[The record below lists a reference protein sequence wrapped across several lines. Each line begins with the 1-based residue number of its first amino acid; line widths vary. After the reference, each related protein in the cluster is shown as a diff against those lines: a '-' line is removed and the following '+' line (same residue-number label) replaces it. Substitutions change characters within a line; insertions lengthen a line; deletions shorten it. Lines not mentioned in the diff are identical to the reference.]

1 MELPA
6 NVFKFK
12 LAAKAADTP
21 LYGCWLGLANAYT
34 AEIVATADFDWL
46 LIDGEHAPNTVVT
59 ILDQLRAIEPWP
71 AAPIV
76 RAVNHDPALIKQ
88 LLDIGTR
95 TLMVP
100 MVETGEQAAALV
112 AAMRYAPAGIRGMG
126 AGVIR
131 ADRWGSV
138 ADYATRADD
147 SLCLITQVESKTGVD
162 NVEAIA
168 NTDGVDAV
176 FVGPADLSTNMGH
189 VGNPGHADVQASIS
203 HVLDVTQAAGK
214 AAGILAPA
222 EVDTNRYREAG
233 FDFIATGLDVV
244 MLKTAADA
252 NAARHRGGL
261 PAADRSTY

>member
-1 MELPA
+1 MKVPA
-6 NVFKFK
+6 NQFAGK
-12 LAAKAADTP
+12 LGAAP
-21 LYGCWLGLANAYT
+21 VYGCWLGLGNAYT
-34 AEIVATADFDWL
+34 AEIVATAGFDWL
-46 LIDGEHAPNTVVT
+46 LIDGEHAPNTVTT
-59 ILDQLRAIEPWP
+59 ILDQLRAIEPYP
-71 AAPIV
+71 AAPVV

-88 LLDIGTR
+88 LLDIGVR

-112 AAMRYAPAGIRGMG
+112 RAMRYAPAGFRGMG

-138 ADYATRADD
+138 TDYAGRAGET
-147 SLCLITQVESKTGVD
+147 LRLIVQIESSSGAD

-176 FVGPADLSTNMGH
+176 FVGPADLSANLGHMGD
-189 VGNPGHADVQASIS
+189 PGHRDVQDTIAR
-203 HVLDVTQAAGK
+203 VLQITRAADK

-222 EVDTNRYREAG
+222 AADSTRYAAQG

-244 MLKTAADA
+244 LLKNAAVA
-252 NAARHRGGL
+252 NAARHRDKQ
-261 PAADRSTY
+261 PDPERSTY

>member
-6 NVFKFK
+6 NAFKSK
-12 LAAKAADTP
+12 LVDAP
-21 LYGCWLGLANAYT
+21 LYGCWLGLAHAYS
-34 AEIVATADFDWL
+34 AEIVATAGFDWL

-59 ILDQLRAIEPWP
+59 ILDQLRAVEGYP

-76 RAVNHDPALIKQ
+76 RAVNHDPSLIKQ
-88 LLDIGTR
+88 LLDIGSR
-95 TLMVP
+95 TLMIP

-112 AAMRYAPAGIRGMG
+112 AAMRYAPHGFRGMG

-131 ADRWGSV
+131 ADRWGSIG
-138 ADYATRADD
+138 DYAHRAAE
-147 SLCLITQVESKTGVD
+147 SLCLITQVESTTGVD

-189 VGNPGHADVQASIS
+189 LGNPGHDDVQAAIM
-203 HVLDVTQAAGK
+203 HVLDATHAAGK

-222 EVDTNRYREAG
+222 EADTNRYREAG
-233 FDFIATGLDVV
+233 FDFIATGLDVA
-244 MLKTAADA
+244 MLKSAADA
-252 NAARHRGGL
+252 NAVRHRGGAG
-261 PAADRSTY
+261 PAERTIY

>member
-6 NVFKFK
+6 NVFKNK
-12 LAAKAADTP
+12 LAEASAGAP

-34 AEIVATADFDWL
+34 AEIVATAGFDWL
-46 LIDGEHAPNTVVT
+46 LIDGEHAPNTIET
-59 ILDQLRAIEPWP
+59 ILDQLRAIEPYP

-100 MVETGEQAAALV
+100 MVETGAQAEALV
-112 AAMRYAPAGIRGMG
+112 AAMRYAPAGVRGMG

-138 ADYATRADD
+138 ADYATRAAD
-147 SLCLITQVESKTGVD
+147 SLCLITQVESQAGVD

-189 VGNPGHADVQASIS
+189 VGNPGHADVQAAIA
-203 HVLDVTQAAGK
+203 HVLDMTRTAGK

-222 EVDTNRYREAG
+222 EADTHRYREAG
-233 FDFIATGLDVV
+233 FDFMATGLDVA

-252 NAARHRGGL
+252 NAARYRAGAA
-261 PAADRSTY
+261 PAERS

>member
-6 NVFKFK
+6 NAFKSE
-12 LAAKAADTP
+12 LAAKQAP

-34 AEIVATADFDWL
+34 AEIVATAGFDWL

-59 ILDQLRAIEPWP
+59 ILEQLRATENYP
-71 AAPIV
+71 AASIV

-88 LLDIGTR
+88 LLDIGAQ

-100 MVETGEQAAALV
+100 MVETGAQAEALV

-138 ADYATRADD
+138 ADYATRAAE

-162 NVEAIA
+162 NARAIA

-176 FVGPADLSTNMGH
+176 FVGPSDLSTNMGH
-189 VGNPGHADVQASIS
+189 VGDPGHADVQAAIS
-203 HVLDVTQAAGK
+203 RVLEVTKAAGK

-222 EVDTNRYREAG
+222 EADTNRYREAG
-233 FDFIATGLDVV
+233 FDFIATGLDVAL
-244 MLKTAADA
+244 LKTAAEA
-252 NAARHRGGL
+252 NAARHRGGTTS
-261 PAADRSTY
+261 AERGTY

>member
-6 NVFKFK
+6 NAFKSK
-12 LAAKAADTP
+12 LAEAP
-21 LYGCWLGLANAYT
+21 LYGCWLGLANAYS
-34 AEIVATADFDWL
+34 AEIVATAGFDWL

-71 AAPIV
+71 AAAIV

-100 MVETGEQAAALV
+100 MVETGAQAAALV
-112 AAMRYAPAGIRGMG
+112 AAMRYAPGGFRGMG

-138 ADYATRADD
+138 PDYATRAAE
-147 SLCLITQVESKTGVD
+147 SLCLITQVESPAGVE

-168 NTDGVDAV
+168 NTEGVDAV

-189 VGNPGHADVQASIS
+189 LGNPGHDDVQGAIRR
-203 HVLDVTQAAGK
+203 VLEATHAAGK

-222 EVDTNRYREAG
+222 ESDSHRYREAG

-244 MLKTAADA
+244 MLKRAADA
-252 NAARHRGGL
+252 NAARHRDGL
-261 PAADRSTY
+261 PAAERATY

>member
-1 MELPA
+1 MEFPA
-6 NVFKFK
+6 NAFKTQ
-12 LAAKAADTP
+12 LASKAATDA

-34 AEIVATADFDWL
+34 AEVVATAGFDWL

-59 ILDQLRAIEPWP
+59 ILDQLRAVEGYPGS
-71 AAPIV
+71 PIV

-100 MVETGEQAAALV
+100 MVETGAQAADLV
-112 AAMRYAPAGIRGMG
+112 AATRYAPDGFRGMG

-131 ADRWGSV
+131 ADRWGSIG
-138 ADYATRADD
+138 DYAQRAAE
-147 SLCLITQVESKTGVD
+147 SLCLIAQVESPTGVD

-168 NTDGVDAV
+168 QTDGVDAV

-189 VGNPGHADVQASIS
+189 IGNPGHAEVQKAIS
-203 HVLDVTQAAGK
+203 RVLEATRAAGK

-222 EVDTNRYREAG
+222 EADATRYREAG
-233 FDFIATGLDVV
+233 FDFIATGLDVAL
-244 MLKTAADA
+244 LKTAADA
-252 NAARHRGGL
+252 NAVRHRGGGA
-261 PAADRSTY
+261 PGKRTTY